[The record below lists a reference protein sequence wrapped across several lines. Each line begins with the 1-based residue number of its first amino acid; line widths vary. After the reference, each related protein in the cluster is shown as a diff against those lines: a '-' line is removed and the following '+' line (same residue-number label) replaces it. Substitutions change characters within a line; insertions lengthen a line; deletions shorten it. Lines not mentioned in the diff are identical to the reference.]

1 MEENVIH
8 GGIMRN
14 VDVNVKN
21 VMYENGCV
29 WNPAISS
36 FENGK
41 CLASIM
47 DDSVIMCDESVESH
61 SEELNF

>member
-21 VMYENGCV
+21 VMYMKAIVFGILLYLVLKMENV
-29 WNPAISS
+29 
-36 FENGK
+36 
-41 CLASIM
+41 
-47 DDSVIMCDESVESH
+47 
-61 SEELNF
+61 